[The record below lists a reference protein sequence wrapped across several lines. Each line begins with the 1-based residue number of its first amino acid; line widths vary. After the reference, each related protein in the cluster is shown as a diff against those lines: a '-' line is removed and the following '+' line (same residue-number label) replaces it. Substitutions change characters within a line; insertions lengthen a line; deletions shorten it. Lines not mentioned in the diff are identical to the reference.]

1 MRTWL
6 FRLGYLAGAL
16 LILALEIVAIID
28 PADGDTITENV
39 RLVVLSGPFAWSL
52 TLGATV
58 GLLAWMV
65 RHFWWNKQ

>member
-1 MRTWL
+1 MRNWL
-6 FRLGYLAGAL
+6 FRLGYLSGAL

-39 RLVVLSGPFAWSL
+39 RLVVLSGPFAWSV
-52 TLGATV
+52 TLGATI

-65 RHFWWNKQ
+65 RHFWWNRP